1 MNQSWWSE
9 LWRYRELLY
18 FLAERDIKVR
28 YKQAALGA
36 AWAIMQPLAT
46 MLVFTI
52 FFGRIAKIP
61 SDNLP
66 YPLFSFC
73 GLAAWL
79 YFSSTVTYASNSLV
93 TNGSMITKVYFPRVY
108 LPTSSALGCLMDLAV
123 SGAVLAV
130 MMIYYRVLPGIAV
143 ALVPVLVASM
153 ILLALGI
160 SFILAA
166 LNVRFRDVKHIVP
179 FALQLWMFATPIIYP
194 LSYLPREAQALSML
208 NPMTGIIE
216 NLRAA
221 ILGGT
226 DFNWLALGTSLGVS
240 IVVFVVGF
248 IYFRSA
254 ERRFADVV

>member
-18 FLAERDIKVR
+18 FLAARDIKVR

-52 FFGRIAKIP
+52 FFGRIAGIP
-61 SDNLP
+61 SNNLP

-79 YFSSTVTYASNSLV
+79 YFSSTVAYASNSLV

-123 SGAVLAV
+123 SGVVLAA
-130 MMIYYRVLPGIAV
+130 MMVYYGVYPGPLVLM
-143 ALVPVLVASM
+143 VPLLIVTM
-153 ILLALGI
+153 ILLALGV

-179 FALQLWMFATPIIYP
+179 FALQLWLFATPIIYP
-194 LSYLPREAQALSML
+194 LSYLPKEAQALAML
-208 NPMTGIIE
+208 NPMTGVIE

-226 DFNWLALGTSLGVS
+226 EFNWRALGTSLAIS
-240 IVVFVVGF
+240 IAVFCVGAV
-248 IYFRSA
+248 YFRSA
-254 ERRFADVV
+254 EKRFADVV